1 MDEPNKKMTKEQ
13 YEMLKGAFKRNL
25 KKKNQVDAAR
35 LLRTTIQAASANE
48 ENHRRRQE
56 AKGIKPSGF
65 PVYGKGG
72 KMEMKEYKMGGK
84 IYKDGGRALFEA
96 LKKKFGEG

>member
-1 MDEPNKKMTKEQ
+1 MGQPKMSKAA
-13 YEMLKGAFKRNL
+13 YEKLKASFEKSLDDKSQMKAIKLL
-25 KKKNQVDAAR
+25 KKRFDAEM
-35 LLRTTIQAASANE
+35 ANE
-48 ENHRRRQE
+48 DNERRRQE
-56 AKGIKPSGF
+56 AKGLKPSGF
-65 PVYGKGG
+65 PMYGKGG

>member
-1 MDEPNKKMTKEQ
+1 MGDPKKKMSKAD
-13 YEMLKGAFKRNL
+13 YEKLKAAFGKSLKDKSQLNAARVL
-25 KKKNQVDAAR
+25 KKELDDK
-35 LLRTTIQAASANE
+35 LANE
-48 ENHRRRQE
+48 ENDKRR
-56 AKGIKPSGF
+56 GVKPSRF
-65 PVYGKGG
+65 PMYRAGG

>member
-1 MDEPNKKMTKEQ
+1 MGDPNKKMSKAD
-13 YEMLKGAFKRNL
+13 YAKLKAAFGKAMKDKQAVSAARVL
-25 KKKNQVDAAR
+25 KKKLDDKA
-35 LLRTTIQAASANE
+35 ANE
-48 ENHRRRQE
+48 ENDRRR
-56 AKGIKPSGF
+56 GVKPSGF

-72 KMEMKEYKMGGK
+72 KMEMKEYKFGGK